1 MSDSIRTPGGD
12 ESKLPSVFR
21 KRRPEGHPRSP
32 AAPGGFEQVFGE
44 ELGSV
49 QSEGR
54 SGERPAVESL
64 LISRNLGALYR
75 SFLNME

>member
-1 MSDSIRTPGGD
+1 MSESIRNPGGD

-21 KRRPEGHPRSP
+21 KRRPEGARST

-54 SGERPAVESL
+54 SGELPAVESL

-75 SFLNME
+75 SFLHME